1 MTGIIILAVVLLVL
15 GAIVLIYNSLVRSKV
30 RTDEAW
36 SDITVQLK
44 RRYDLIPNLV
54 NTVQGYAKHEK
65 TVFEDVT
72 KARTAAMGA
81 QTVGEAAQADNQ
93 FQQALKSLFAV
104 AENYPDLKANQGF
117 QQLQAELVDTEDKI
131 QAARRFYNGAARD
144 LNIKIQSFPTNIFAG
159 LLGFKQREFFDVD
172 ANQAAAVAEPV
183 KVDFTKPSSNSSDSS
198 KK

>member
-1 MTGIIILAVVLLVL
+1 MSATV
-15 GAIVLIYNSLVRSKV
+15 IVLIVIAVLALIVVFIYNGLVRAKV

-54 NTVQGYAKHEK
+54 NTVKSYAKHEK

-72 KARTAAMGA
+72 EARAQALNA
-81 QTVGEAAQADNQ
+81 QTVSEAAKADNQ
-93 FQQALKSLFAV
+93 FQTALKSLFAV
-104 AENYPDLKANQGF
+104 AEAYPDLKANQGF

-144 LNIKIQSFPTNIFAG
+144 LNVKIQTFPTNIFAG
-159 LLGFKQREFFDVD
+159 MLGFKKRDFFDVD
-172 ANQAAAVAEPV
+172 EGEASAVNQPV
-183 KVDFTKPSSNSSDSS
+183 KVDFSDDSKPDA
-198 KK
+198 K

>member
-1 MTGIIILAVVLLVL
+1 MNGIIILAIVVALLA
-15 GAIVLIYNSLVRSKV
+15 GIIFIYNSLVRAKV

-65 TVFEDVT
+65 TVFEEVT
-72 KARTAAMGA
+72 KARTQALGA
-81 QTVGEAAQADNQ
+81 QTVGQAAAADNQ

-144 LNIKIQSFPTNIFAG
+144 LNIKIQTFPTNIFAG
-159 LLGFKQREFFDVD
+159 VLGFRTREFFDVD
-172 ANQAAAVAEPV
+172 ANQADEVKEPV
-183 KVDFTKPSSNSSDSS
+183 KVDFNSTSSDSS